1 MASEHSIIVEKN
13 KKVPTLKLLTDEVLA
28 IKKIKKEEATDPT
41 YHVLELK
48 TTNWQSKLFKNKTNF
63 PVRNITIF
71 VMLDVKSKH

>member
-1 MASEHSIIVEKN
+1 MKCWQY
-13 KKVPTLKLLTDEVLA
+13 
-28 IKKIKKEEATDPT
+28 KKEEATDPT

-63 PVRNITIF
+63 PVCNITIF